1 MKDPAHRLA
10 GTPVWD
16 VSVRLFH
23 WSLAGL
29 FAVCY
34 LTGGHDRW
42 FVVHKAAGI
51 GIVALIVYRLAWG
64 VVGSHHARFANFLR
78 GPAAA
83 WGHVR
88 DLVLRRP
95 GHTLGHNPLGGYG
108 VVVLLALCLVQT
120 LSGLFATGIDQNGP
134 LAYLLPDGLSSWLAD
149 VHAFNLDILIA
160 MVAVHVGAVLVTSIL
175 TRDNLIR
182 AMLTGR
188 KRTAGPA
195 VSARLQA
202 GAPPV
207 VIVRRHLALA
217 LTLSAAALA
226 AIVILSIAH
235 GSLGIFGRMASLL

>member
-1 MKDPAHRLA
+1 MNASPRRA

-29 FAVCY
+29 FALCY

-42 FVVHKAAGI
+42 FAIHRAAGI
-51 GIVALIVYRLAWG
+51 GIIVLIVYRLVWG
-64 VVGSHHARFANFLR
+64 FVGSHHARFANFLR

-83 WGHVR
+83 LEHVR
-88 DLVLRRP
+88 DLVRRRP

-108 VVVLLALCLVQT
+108 VVVLIVLCLVQT
-120 LSGLFATGIDQNGP
+120 VSGLFAAGIDQNGP
-134 LAYLLPDGLSSWLAD
+134 LAYLMPDGVSAWLAD
-149 VHAFNLDILIA
+149 VHAFNLNLLIA
-160 MVAVHVGAVLVTSIL
+160 MVGIHVGAVIVTSLL

-188 KRTAGPA
+188 KHVPA
-195 VSARLQA
+195 AS
-202 GAPPV
+202 GAPAV

-217 LTLSAAALA
+217 ITFSAVALV
-226 AIVILSIAH
+226 AIVILAMAH
-235 GSLGIFGRMASLL
+235 GSLGIFGRIAWAS